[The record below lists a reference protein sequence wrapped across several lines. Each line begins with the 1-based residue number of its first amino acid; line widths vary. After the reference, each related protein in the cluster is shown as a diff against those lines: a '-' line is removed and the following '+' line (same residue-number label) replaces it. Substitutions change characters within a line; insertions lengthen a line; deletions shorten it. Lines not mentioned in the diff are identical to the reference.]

1 MTSNTSGNMPWILV
15 TNDDGR
21 DSPTLIPLVRA
32 LSAIAPVRAVVPNEE
47 RSWTSKVLSRF
58 GTLEA
63 RQVGID
69 GIQVWTVDGGYPAD
83 CANIAVHNL
92 FDSRPAFAV
101 SGINMGTNAGL
112 AYFMSS
118 GTVGAATECAL
129 SGVPAAA
136 FSLCLDPEEYRRW
149 RRNEPLGPAFPERLS
164 SAVAVTLEVV
174 GELLST
180 GLPPNVSFLNVNMPV
195 DIGPGCGRRV
205 TGLEACTYGA
215 FFEGTGAT
223 HNYRHGPLQ
232 LERTDSRDGDL
243 AAVERNEVSITP
255 IRLNQDVALDPAQ
268 AQRFERSPTES

>member
-1 MTSNTSGNMPWILV
+1 MTSNTSGKKQWILV

-21 DSPTLIPLVRA
+21 DSPTLVPLVRA

-47 RSWTSKVLSRF
+47 RSWTSKILSKS

-69 GIQVWTVDGGYPAD
+69 GIQIWTVRGGYPAD

-92 FDSRPAFAV
+92 FDTRPVFAV

-136 FSLCLDPEEYRRW
+136 FSLCLDAEEYGRW
-149 RRNEPLGPAFPERLS
+149 RRNEPFSSAFPDRVA
-164 SAVAVTLEVV
+164 SAVEVTLEIVE
-174 GELLST
+174 ELLRS
-180 GLPPNVSFLNVNMPV
+180 GLPPNVSFLNVNMPPA
-195 DIGPGCGRRV
+195 IAPRCGRRV
-205 TGLEACTYGA
+205 TGLEACTYGP
-215 FFEGTGAT
+215 FFETADVT
-223 HNYRHGPLQ
+223 HNFRHGPLK
-232 LERTDSRDGDL
+232 LERTESRDGDL
-243 AAVERNEVSITP
+243 AAIERNEVSITP
-255 IRLNQDVALDPAQ
+255 IRLNQDVALEPAE
-268 AQRFERSPTES
+268 AQRFERLPRES